1 MSKVHRVL
9 ASAFVV
15 LTLGVSSV
23 ATAAASSVDQVT
35 SQAREVRAEARAIKA
50 LLQMKQPDFSVIRQ
64 RLDGLDAQGKALGA
78 TLAALEADG
87 TSLTTPAQRA
97 AVQQSKLAV
106 DAMQVILANKST
118 LLADETQARKHRN
131 LLRAKAEAVA
141 KRAEMVDRNFSK
153 ARG

>member
-15 LTLGVSSV
+15 LTLGFSSV

-64 RLDGLDAQGKALGA
+64 RLDGLDAQGRALGA
-78 TLAALEADG
+78 TLTALEADG
-87 TSLTTPAQRA
+87 TSLTPAQRV

>member
-1 MSKVHRVL
+1 MSTFIRVL
-9 ASAFVV
+9 AAAFVLV
-15 LTLGVSSV
+15 TLTLVP
-23 ATAAASSVDQVT
+23 AAPAAASSVDQVAT
-35 SQAREVRAEARAIKA
+35 QAREVRAEARAIKA
-50 LLQMKQPDFSVIRQ
+50 LLQMKQPDFSLIRQ

-87 TSLTTPAQRA
+87 TSLTPAQRA

-118 LLADETQARKHRN
+118 LLADESQALRN
-131 LLRAKAEAVA
+131 RSLLRAKAEAVA
-141 KRAEMVDRNFSK
+141 KRAEMIDRNFSK

>member
-1 MSKVHRVL
+1 MLTSAFVLVTLTL
-9 ASAFVV
+9 ASA
-15 LTLGVSSV
+15 VSAS
-23 ATAAASSVDQVT
+23 ASSVDQVT
-35 SQAREVRAEARAIKA
+35 TQAREVRAEARAIKA

-64 RLDGLDAQGKALGA
+64 RLDGLDAQGKALGE
-78 TLAALEADG
+78 TLAALDADG
-87 TSLTTPAQRA
+87 SSLTPAQRA

-106 DAMQVILANKST
+106 DAMKVILANKST
-118 LLADETQARKHRN
+118 LLADEAQALKNRS

>member
-1 MSKVHRVL
+1 MSTVHRMLTSAFVLTALTL
-9 ASAFVV
+9 ASA
-15 LTLGVSSV
+15 VS
-23 ATAAASSVDQVT
+23 AAASSVDQVT
-35 SQAREVRAEARAIKA
+35 TQAREVRAEARAIKA

-64 RLDGLDAQGKALGA
+64 RLDGLDAQGKALGE
-78 TLAALEADG
+78 TLAALDADG
-87 TSLTTPAQRA
+87 SSLTPAQRA

-106 DAMQVILANKST
+106 DAMKVILANKST
-118 LLADETQARKHRN
+118 LLADEAQALKNRS

>member
-1 MSKVHRVL
+1 MSIVHRVL

-15 LTLGVSSV
+15 LTLTLASAVPAS
-23 ATAAASSVDQVT
+23 ASSVDQVT
-35 SQAREVRAEARAIKA
+35 AQARDVRAEARAIKA
-50 LLQMKQPDFSVIRQ
+50 LLQMKQPDFAVIRQ
-64 RLDGLDAQGKALGA
+64 RLDGLDARGKALGA

-87 TSLTTPAQRA
+87 TSLTPAQRA

-106 DAMQVILANKST
+106 DAMQVILTNKSA
-118 LLADETQARKHRN
+118 LLADEAQALKNRH

-141 KRAEMVDRNFSK
+141 KRAEMVDRHFTK

>member
-15 LTLGVSSV
+15 LTLGFSSV

-78 TLAALEADG
+78 TLTALEADG
-87 TSLTTPAQRA
+87 TSLTPAQRA

-118 LLADETQARKHRN
+118 LLADETQARKNRS

>member
-1 MSKVHRVL
+1 MSTVHRMLTSAFVLVTLTL
-9 ASAFVV
+9 ASA
-15 LTLGVSSV
+15 VSAS
-23 ATAAASSVDQVT
+23 ASSVDQVT
-35 SQAREVRAEARAIKA
+35 TQAREVRAEARAIKA

-64 RLDGLDAQGKALGA
+64 RLDGLDAQGKALGE
-78 TLAALEADG
+78 TLAALDADG
-87 TSLTTPAQRA
+87 SSLTPAQRA

-106 DAMQVILANKST
+106 DAMKVILANKST
-118 LLADETQARKHRN
+118 LLADEAQALKNRS

>member
-1 MSKVHRVL
+1 MSKVHRMLTSAFVLVTLTL
-9 ASAFVV
+9 ASA
-15 LTLGVSSV
+15 VSAS
-23 ATAAASSVDQVT
+23 ASSVDQVT
-35 SQAREVRAEARAIKA
+35 TQAREVRAEARAIKA

-64 RLDGLDAQGKALGA
+64 RLDGLDAQGKALGE
-78 TLAALEADG
+78 TLAALDADG
-87 TSLTTPAQRA
+87 SSLTPAQRA

-106 DAMQVILANKST
+106 DAMKVILANKST
-118 LLADETQARKHRN
+118 LLADEAQALKNRS